1 MLVVAEVTIAVAAR
15 VIGSRGGSMTTTDL
29 HLSRPFFVARDGS
42 HGITAIA
49 AGVLGKR
56 VGIVDRMTAAKAS
69 DSHDALSAFF
79 VVADNGFG
87 SDPVAFAGW
96 HDGGAGRVDG
106 IAVGIFLAQDGRFVV
121 IPVALLPVKAAILC
135 VEEEPDGGD
144 DDSSADDGE
153 EGEVDLVV
161 HFGRVETASAGCEG
175 SGGCAGD
182 VRDDDGS
189 HD

>member
-1 MLVVAEVTIAVAAR
+1 
-15 VIGSRGGSMTTTDL
+15 MT
-29 HLSRPFFVARDGS
+29 S
-42 HGITAIA
+42 
-49 AGVLGKR
+49 
-56 VGIVDRMTAAKAS
+56 AKAS

-79 VVADNGFG
+79 VVADNRFG

-121 IPVALLPVKAAILC
+121 IPVALLPVEAAILC
-135 VEEEPDGGD
+135 VEEEPDGSD

-161 HFGRVETASAGCEG
+161 YFGRVETAGAWREG

>member
-1 MLVVAEVTIAVAAR
+1 
-15 VIGSRGGSMTTTDL
+15 
-29 HLSRPFFVARDGS
+29 
-42 HGITAIA
+42 
-49 AGVLGKR
+49 
-56 VGIVDRMTAAKAS
+56 
-69 DSHDALSAFF
+69 
-79 VVADNGFG
+79 
-87 SDPVAFAGW
+87 
-96 HDGGAGRVDG
+96 
-106 IAVGIFLAQDGRFVV
+106 
-121 IPVALLPVKAAILC
+121 

-161 HFGRVETASAGCEG
+161 HFRRVETAGAWREG